1 MPRPTS
7 PRMILARTVLATVLV
22 SALAAAVGLWLTRT
36 AAETEALREAT
47 IRPNLIADTVV
58 TQALE
63 SGLYSEEEDLTIPAG
78 EELRAEVATVL
89 DGIWLVS
96 ANLWTEDGR
105 VLWSAD
111 PGLVDRRFTTPPRG
125 DPALGY
131 PRSAV
136 PATDLSRPENA
147 ALRNKGELVEV
158 HRWLEAPSGE
168 PVLLQVF
175 VNENTV
181 EVRTDELWMP
191 LSAPLL
197 GVMLAL
203 AAVLLPLLWV
213 VLRRGHRQREDLLR
227 RNITAL
233 REERHRVAGRVHDGP
248 VQDLSAALLALD
260 GLAARASGA
269 GDPSLG
275 DDLRTVAEQ
284 VRRAGEDQR
293 TLLDDLYPPEFTRSA
308 FMRTIDD
315 AAGPVRAAAIS
326 IDVKVSAN
334 AVAAI
339 APGEQELIRRL
350 IGEALRN
357 IARHSNATTAQVR
370 LDVEG
375 PDVVLEITDDGT
387 GFDPDRLQE
396 PESGHLG
403 TRVLRDLAREAGAQ
417 LLLRTAPGAGTSWR
431 LTLAARFD

>member
-7 PRMILARTVLATVLV
+7 PRVILARVVVATLLA
-22 SALAAAVGLWLTRT
+22 SAAATAVGLWVTRAT
-36 AAETEALREAT
+36 AETEALREAT
-47 IRPNLIADTVV
+47 IRPNLIANTVV

-63 SGLYSEEEDLTIPAG
+63 SGLYSEEELRTPARD
-78 EELRAEVATVL
+78 ELRAEVTKVL

-111 PGLVDRRFTTPPRG
+111 PGLVDRRFTTPPPG

-136 PATDLSRPENA
+136 PATDLSRPENVG
-147 ALRNKGELVEV
+147 LRSKGELVEV
-158 HRWLEAPSGE
+158 HRWLTAPSGE

-175 VNENTV
+175 VNKNTV
-181 EVRTDELWMP
+181 GVRTDELWTQ

-197 GVMLAL
+197 GVMLGL

-213 VLRRGHRQREDLLR
+213 ILRHGHRQREDLLR
-227 RNITAL
+227 RSIRAL

-248 VQDLSAALLALD
+248 VQDLSAALLVLD
-260 GLAARASGA
+260 GLAARAVGA

-275 DDLRTVAEQ
+275 DDLRAVTEQ

-308 FMRTIDD
+308 FVRTIND

-339 APGEQELIRRL
+339 APSEQELIRRL
-350 IGEALRN
+350 IDEALRN
-357 IARHSNATTAQVR
+357 IAQHAAATAARVR

-387 GFDPDRLQE
+387 GFDPERLQE

-431 LTLAARFD
+431 LTLAGRLD

>member
-1 MPRPTS
+1 
-7 PRMILARTVLATVLV
+7 L
-22 SALAAAVGLWLTRT
+22 
-36 AAETEALREAT
+36 
-47 IRPNLIADTVV
+47 ADTVV
-58 TQALE
+58 AQALE

-78 EELRAEVATVL
+78 EELRAEVAEVL
-89 DGIWLVS
+89 DGVWLVS

-111 PGLVDRRFTTPPRG
+111 PSLVDRRFTLPPPG
-125 DPALGY
+125 DQSLGY

-136 PATDLSRPENA
+136 PTTDLARPENA
-147 ALRNKGELVEV
+147 GLGKSRELVEV

-168 PVLLQVF
+168 PALLQVF
-175 VNENTV
+175 VNKGTV
-181 EVRTDELWMP
+181 EVRTDELWTQ

-197 GVMLAL
+197 GVMLGL
-203 AAVLLPLLWV
+203 VLVLLPLLWV

-227 RNITAL
+227 RSVHAL

-248 VQDLSAALLALD
+248 VQDLSAALLTID
-260 GLAARASGA
+260 GLAARAAGA

-275 DDLRTVAEQ
+275 EDLRAVADR
-284 VRRAGEDQR
+284 VRRAGDDQR
-293 TLLDDLYPPEFTRSA
+293 TLLDDLYPPEFTRTA
-308 FMRTIDD
+308 FMRIIND

-326 IDVKVSAN
+326 VDVKVSAS

-357 IARHSNATTAQVR
+357 IARHADATTVRVR
-370 LDVEG
+370 LDIEG
-375 PDVVLEITDDGT
+375 PDVVLEIVDDGT
-387 GFDPDRLQE
+387 GFDPEQLE
-396 PESGHLG
+396 TPESGHLG
-403 TRVLRDLAREAGAQ
+403 TRVLRDLARKAGAE

-431 LTLAARFD
+431 LTLAARPY